1 MLFKSVLTANRNETL
16 VSEPVLATDGTKRL
30 FVESAIDNDVE
41 ADEDVGADKNESR
54 AARRKMI
61 AQRFS
66 AG

>member
-1 MLFKSVLTANRNETL
+1 MIETIRQSLKAGVVTTNYPKTHRDTEDTEKEKEKFPLFLFESVPEVAEH
-16 VSEPVLATDGTKRL
+16 
-30 FVESAIDNDVE
+30 
-41 ADEDVGADKNESR
+41 ESR